1 MRDLP
6 IRGESIRLGQALKLS
21 GLAESGGEARALVE
35 DGAVTVNA
43 EVETRRGRQLRHG
56 DVVAVGDEALR
67 IAGVRP
73 LAVALLVQEGQQLA
87 LEAARRLPE
96 GRAQVAALARPR
108 EVRPRLAPAA
118 QQVEV
123 GDVGRD
129 APERLGVL
137 APRDGHDVQRL
148 LDVLADD
155 RREGAA

>member
-67 IAGVRP
+67 I
-73 LAVALLVQEGQQLA
+73 
-87 LEAARRLPE
+87 EAS
-96 GRAQVAALARPR
+96 G
-108 EVRPRLAPAA
+108 
-118 QQVEV
+118 
-123 GDVGRD
+123 
-129 APERLGVL
+129 
-137 APRDGHDVQRL
+137 
-148 LDVLADD
+148 
-155 RREGAA
+155 